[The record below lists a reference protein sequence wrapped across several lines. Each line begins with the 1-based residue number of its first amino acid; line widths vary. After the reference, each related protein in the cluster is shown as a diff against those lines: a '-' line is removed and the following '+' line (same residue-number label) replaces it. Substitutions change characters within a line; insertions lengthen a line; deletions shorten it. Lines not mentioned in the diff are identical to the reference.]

1 MENAENASVTRP
13 AGRSGRDRRRRQT
26 HPFSMASLR
35 GSRKTIRRAEDR
47 GVHFYVDLYAPE
59 EGLLFISILLL
70 SVADAFLTLE
80 LISRGMSEYNAVMDY
95 YLQRGPLPFILTK
108 YLLTAVGLVCLL
120 LHKNYPLFRGWLSVR
135 TILIAIA
142 IMYAALIGYEL
153 LLLSP
158 PCYS

>member
-1 MENAENASVTRP
+1 MENAHDASAANP
-13 AGRSGRDRRRRQT
+13 HGRSGRDRRRGQT
-26 HPFSMASLR
+26 CPFSMASLR
-35 GSRKTIRRAEDR
+35 GSRKTIRREADR

-59 EGLLFISILLL
+59 EGLLFVSILVL

-80 LISRGMSEYNAVMDY
+80 LISRGMSEFNAVMDY
-95 YLQRGPLPFILTK
+95 CLQRGPLPFILTK

-120 LHKNYPLFRGWLSVR
+120 LHKNYPLFRGWLRVR

-142 IMYAALIGYEL
+142 IMYTALIGYEL
-153 LLLSP
+153 LLLSL